1 MAFIVKVIAVA
12 VVGTFLCII
21 VGKYQPELALA
32 LAIVTGVTLLV
43 YAMGVFSGV
52 IDLIKEIA
60 EKAGISSAILGP
72 LLKTTAIAI
81 MTRLTSDI
89 CQDAGRGAIAT
100 AVDMAGTAA
109 ALYVAMPLLRTVFQM
124 IEELI

>member
-1 MAFIVKVIAVA
+1 VA

-32 LAIVTGVTLLV
+32 LAVVTGVTLLV

-89 CQDAGRGAIAT
+89 CMDAGRGAIAT

-109 ALYVAMPLLRTVFQM
+109 ALYVAMPLLLTVFQM
-124 IEELI
+124 IEELL